1 MEKLGRFFPVIFLLA
16 AAFFPEPGVSEEK
29 ILSVPWSKQIRSYA
43 CGQNCFLMIMGYW
56 ETGLTKH
63 RLFLY
68 TGYNGT
74 TSGQFQDIIEKRY
87 PGFAFQRIEKST
99 DEVIRQIRLG
109 RPVMLDV
116 KTTEVPYLRFSISAS
131 HNAVAVG
138 YDTVKKVIYV
148 RDPNTPY
155 VQKFTLSQ
163 LEEGWAYPR
172 AKIYTIYRKDGTVPP
187 HKEPEDVKHF
197 SKEGKHF
204 GAERGYTPKPWY
216 RPLVPS
222 VYTVFHTGRD
232 GPAATALPEDLLY
245 TFKLHGLLFGHLLLE
260 RSPWLFQERE
270 FFGIGGSIGFNFT
283 TKEAVFGGSDGLS
296 PGVFRFLETKSFRT
310 RYFNTVKPVPDLTN
324 PELVLEALLFT
335 DLGLAYP
342 GVSPAGDVLDLGSL
356 YGGRVSLRRGLGQN
370 WGYLG
375 AGGSFTSAEVESGWE
390 YGPFRLDVFGGDIT
404 LGPLEGAFQYCNRPA
419 AGAAGGNEEAGTGGT
434 AAVKVAAYSLGINL
448 TLPKITGG
456 IFSVFN
462 FLGFYRLFFR
472 FHSTDFLVGVPEE
485 GAASG
490 VPGGTARDI
499 EIRRRSFR
507 IEFPTALKIVE
518 FVYGADVAFSVDS
531 SAGQWS
537 LEEVTAG
544 CRILANQFLPYA
556 QFQLGY
562 TYTREIPRGSN
573 VHSFH
578 LGLYA
583 GVQ

>member
-1 MEKLGRFFPVIFLLA
+1 
-16 AAFFPEPGVSEEK
+16 
-29 ILSVPWSKQIRSYA
+29 
-43 CGQNCFLMIMGYW
+43 
-56 ETGLTKH
+56 
-63 RLFLY
+63 
-68 TGYNGT
+68 
-74 TSGQFQDIIEKRY
+74 
-87 PGFAFQRIEKST
+87 
-99 DEVIRQIRLG
+99 
-109 RPVMLDV
+109 
-116 KTTEVPYLRFSISAS
+116 
-131 HNAVAVG
+131 
-138 YDTVKKVIYV
+138 VKKVIYV

-187 HKEPEDVKHF
+187 HKEPEEVIHF

-419 AGAAGGNEEAGTGGT
+419 AGAAGGNEEAGTGGSGEGAAAGGI

>member
-1 MEKLGRFFPVIFLLA
+1 MEKLGRYFLVIFLLGA
-16 AAFFPEPGVSEEK
+16 GCFPETGVSEEK
-29 ILSVPWSKQIRSYA
+29 ILPVPWSKQIRSYA

-74 TSGQFQDIIEKRY
+74 TSGQFQDIIENRY
-87 PGFAFQRIEKST
+87 PAYTFQRIEKSI

-138 YDTVKKVIYV
+138 YDTEKKVIYV

-155 VQKFTLSQ
+155 VQEFTLSR

-187 HKEPEDVKHF
+187 QKEPEDVKHF
-197 SKEGKHF
+197 SKEGKPL
-204 GAERGYTPKPWY
+204 GAERVYIPKPWY
-216 RPLVPS
+216 RPLFPS
-222 VYTVFHTGRD
+222 IYTLFHIGRD
-232 GPAATALPEDLLY
+232 GPAAANLPEDLLY

-260 RSPWLFQERE
+260 RSPWLFQEGE
-270 FFGIGGSIGFNFT
+270 FFGLGGSFGFNFT

-296 PGVFRFLETKSFRT
+296 PGVFRFLETKTFRS
-310 RYFNTVKPVPDLTN
+310 RYFNTIKPVPDLTN

-335 DLGLAYP
+335 DLGLSYP
-342 GVSPAGDVLDLGSL
+342 GVSPAAEAPDLGSL

-375 AGGSFTSAEVESGWE
+375 AGVSFTSTEVTICGE
-390 YGPFRLDVFGGDIT
+390 YDPFRIDVFGGDVT
-404 LGPLEGAFQYCNRPA
+404 LGPLEGAFQYCTRPA
-419 AGAAGGNEEAGTGGT
+419 FAAAGGTAVAGEADSGGT

-448 TLPKITGG
+448 SLPKITGG
-456 IFSVFN
+456 VLSVFN
-462 FLGFYRLFFR
+462 FFGFYRLFFR
-472 FHSTDFLVGVPEE
+472 FNSTDFFIDVSEE
-485 GAASG
+485 G
-490 VPGGTARDI
+490 GTDWDTTV
-499 EIRRRSFR
+499 RRRSFR
-507 IEFPTALKIVE
+507 IEFPMALKIVE
-518 FVYGADVAFSVDS
+518 LVYGGDLKFSVSDAS
-531 SAGQWS
+531 WVLA
-537 LEEVTAG
+537 EVTAG
-544 CRILANQFLPYA
+544 CRVLANQFLPYA
-556 QFQLGY
+556 QFQFGY
-562 TYTREIPRGSN
+562 TYTRKISSGSTVN
-573 VHSFH
+573 SFH